1 MRENEQAITRFPKCA
16 FVYPHSCGRKNLKQN
31 RRLVATSL
39 TGISPRPM
47 LMGAPHDALRAS
59 NAGVSLWVPVVVAHR
74 VPLCFGTASV
84 SLPPMWEI
92 MADAAAWLAPARMYL
107 SAIFAPQMQ
116 LFSMCSI
123 GSLSACISYQRFDGW
138 CTLIKKKLR
147 RRCGKGNTPPP
158 QKQGEAF

>member
-31 RRLVATSL
+31 RRLVAASL

-59 NAGVSLWVPVVVAHR
+59 NAGVSLGVPVVMAHR
-74 VPLCFGTASV
+74 VPLCFGATLV
-84 SLPPMWEI
+84 SLPPVRKI
-92 MADAAAWLAPARMYL
+92 MAGAVLWLTPARTYL
-107 SAIFAPQMQ
+107 SALFMPRIR

-123 GSLSACISYQRFDGW
+123 GSLSACISHQSFDG
-138 CTLIKKKLR
+138 
-147 RRCGKGNTPPP
+147 
-158 QKQGEAF
+158 